1 MPRFFQNNFKTNKPH
16 PLNTKNTT
24 KHKYKTSQITKNITK
39 KIHHTT
45 QKTSHTTKIHPT
57 QTPPPPTSIPK
68 RNFRWVTPVKSKDF
82 SEIVAKGRKQGIQA
96 KIWM

>member
-1 MPRFFQNNFKTNKPH
+1 MPRFFQNTFKTNKPH
-16 PLNTKNTT
+16 INQHKKYIITHKKYKNTP
-24 KHKYKTSQITKNITK
+24 Q
-39 KIHHTT
+39 HT
-45 QKTSHTTKIHPT
+45 KTSHITKIHPT